1 MIVLAPHFHT
11 PSTSQFRVGFLDS
24 SGAVL
29 DRDGD
34 FDVGDQFVAANGGR
48 AVGTLVYSAP
58 GGINVTLTFQAGIL
72 EENPGPQGLS
82 GCLLGGTALVA
93 VPEVG

>member
-1 MIVLAPHFHT
+1 
-11 PSTSQFRVGFLDS
+11 
-24 SGAVL
+24 
-29 DRDGD
+29 
-34 FDVGDQFVAANGGR
+34 VAADGQP

-72 EENPGPQGLS
+72 DENPGPQGLS

-93 VPEVG
+93 VPGVG

>member
-1 MIVLAPHFHT
+1 
-11 PSTSQFRVGFLDS
+11 
-24 SGAVL
+24 
-29 DRDGD
+29 
-34 FDVGDQFVAANGGR
+34 VAAGGEL

-58 GGINVTLTFQAGIL
+58 GGINVTLTFQSGLL

-93 VPEVG
+93 VPAVG